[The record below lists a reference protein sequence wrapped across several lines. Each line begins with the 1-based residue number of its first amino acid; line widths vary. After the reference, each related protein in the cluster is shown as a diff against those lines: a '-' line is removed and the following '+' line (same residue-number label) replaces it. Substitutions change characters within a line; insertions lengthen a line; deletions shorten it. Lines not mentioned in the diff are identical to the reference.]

1 MSQVNVIV
9 IHVRAEQAEEYEAL
23 FAAEELPR
31 WRDYHASGKFLN
43 ARFYRSE
50 FGSDQRRDVQK
61 YVIVVEV
68 PGMAEHSAHDA
79 DPDFQAF
86 NAKADEFQ
94 PEEPLV
100 YGGELI
106 HSVG

>member
-9 IHVRAEQAEEYEAL
+9 IHVRAEQAADYEAL

-31 WRDYHASGKFLN
+31 WQQYHADGKFLSG
-43 ARFYRSE
+43 RFYRSE
-50 FGSDQRRDVQK
+50 FGTDERRDVQK

-79 DPDFQAF
+79 DPEFQAF
-86 NAKADEFQ
+86 NAKADQFQ
-94 PEEPLV
+94 PEDPLV
-100 YGGELI
+100 YGGELL
-106 HSVG
+106 HGVG